1 VEKPDYTV
9 SVFYQEHENG
19 NTNMRTFYFKDI
31 GAARA
36 FRMSCETFPTAWR
49 PAKCY
54 SYEIGM
60 IHGPDVVIPRL
71 DTGKWRAGM
80 DSVRKALAACNGPL
94 LGGLAKS
101 VGIALPRRKD
111 LDD

>member
-1 VEKPDYTV
+1 MQQSDYIIN
-9 SVFYQEHENG
+9 VFYQQYEDGDAH
-19 NTNMRTFYFKDI
+19 MRTFYFKDI
-31 GAARA
+31 AAARA

-49 PAKCY
+49 PDPCY
-54 SYEIGM
+54 AYEIGM
-60 IHGPDVVIPRL
+60 IHGPDITVPRL
-71 DTGKWRAGM
+71 DPGKFRAGL